1 MGCFPFIETSYAIN
15 IPLSLKLSYKRKRIK
30 NNQGAPFFFSPC
42 CDACHYNTGC
52 KHTMTVVVLLL
63 SNAKVVY
70 FTEISQIVCSKTR
83 IKDFVVVLG
92 YRNEKKLLTS
102 ASMFV
107 LCLWRSFFN
116 FALFPCFKL
125 WQCQ

>member
-83 IKDFVVVLG
+83 IKDFVVVIRLSES
-92 YRNEKKLLTS
+92 EKTS
-102 ASMFV
+102 DKCQHVCSV
-107 LCLWRSFFN
+107 LMKEFF
-116 FALFPCFKL
+116 
-125 WQCQ
+125 